1 MHSYAPPEQRLS
13 QEQLA
18 DTIAQI
24 SATPLVSGLLNAVSG
39 MLAVLNEHR
48 QVIAL
53 NHTMLSMLGI
63 PDSATVLG
71 LRPGEALDCI
81 HAHKEPEGCGNS
93 RWCPS
98 CGAAIAIVSCLQTD
112 TPTERLCALS
122 THHDGIQR
130 DLALMVRAQPITIHK
145 NRFILLFL
153 QDVTVQEQ
161 RAALERTFYH
171 DISNMLCG
179 LVGASELLSDTN
191 DSTLVQTIRQASLRL
206 MSEVSIQRSM
216 SESHAFAYTP
226 MRHNSTGNAI
236 VAELQLLFANHP
248 AALEKSIEFA
258 ADGAADTITT
268 DTSLLIRILTNML
281 VNACE
286 ATEPGGTVR
295 LWVETTAT
303 HLSFCVWN
311 QAHIPESVALRI
323 FQRSFSTKQQSGR
336 GMGTYS
342 MKLFGERILG
352 GAVSFVSTLQS
363 GTTFRLELPR
373 TGS

>member
-1 MHSYAPPEQRLS
+1 MHSYSPPDQRLS

-18 DTIAQI
+18 ETIAQI

-53 NHTMLSMLGI
+53 NHTMLAMLGI
-63 PDSATVLG
+63 QDTEAVLG
-71 LRPGEALDCI
+71 LRPGEALECV
-81 HAHKEPEGCGNS
+81 HAHKEQGGCGTS
-93 RWCPS
+93 RWCSS
-98 CGAAIAIVSCLQTD
+98 CGAAIAIVSCLQSD
-112 TPTERLCALS
+112 TPVERLCALS
-122 THHDGIQR
+122 AHHDGIQR

-145 NRFILLFL
+145 SRFILLFL
-153 QDVTVQEQ
+153 QDITLQEQ

-216 SESHAFAYTP
+216 SESQAFAYQP
-226 MRHNSTGNAI
+226 MRHSSSAAAI
-236 VAELQLLFANHP
+236 VAELKLLFINHP
-248 AALEKSIEFA
+248 AALDKSITFDDA
-258 ADGAADTITT
+258 GASAPFTT

-286 ATEPGGTVR
+286 ATEPGGSIK
-295 LWVETTAT
+295 LWVDPSPTT
-303 HLSFCVWN
+303 LSFCVWN
-311 QAHIPESVALRI
+311 PAHIPESVALRI

-352 GAVSFVSTLQS
+352 GRVSFVSTPQS

-373 TGS
+373 IDT